1 VPTDQIRQ
9 SEWSEFLDDFS
20 QTHEDWLVT
29 IEVRGTEAPEDS
41 DVILREAPF
50 WGLSMA
56 DDRGMSGMI
65 AVAAGEDRDSR
76 HVTHI
81 IPEPSRIILERD
93 ADGTDRALHI
103 EARDGTTTIVWFEEG
118 GPPG

>member
-1 VPTDQIRQ
+1 MSTEQI
-9 SEWSEFLDDFS
+9 SHSKWSEFLDDFS
-20 QTHEDWLVT
+20 QTHEEWLVT

-41 DVILREAPF
+41 DVLLREAPF
-50 WGLSMA
+50 WGLSLA
-56 DDRGMSGMI
+56 EETGMSGSI
-65 AVAAGEDRDSR
+65 AVAAGEDRER

-81 IPEPSRIILERD
+81 IPEPSRISVERGS
-93 ADGTDRALHI
+93 DGTERALHI